1 MNSRPDDE
9 LRDELPADLNAVEH
23 VGAYRF
29 PDNSRRRIPGL
40 LYLLLAAGCLA
51 VWGAGGDSP
60 VVNSGL
66 VLAAV
71 ILAAVGGFS
80 LVSGVSMTVDERGA
94 LAAAS
99 RALDFPVGHAS
110 AQQVWRGLLS
120 RPTWRLFCYSSEDP
134 PKRRALVLVDAVS
147 GAVVEKLVEDNPE
160 IAPAGE

>member
-23 VGAYRF
+23 GGAYRF

-40 LYLLLAAGCLA
+40 LDLLLAAGCLA

-71 ILAAVGGFS
+71 ILVVRGDTLDVRAAEALMKKSRPRIHLTPAQARAAEAAVEM
-80 LVSGVSMTVDERGA
+80 LVPSTS
-94 LAAAS
+94 AS
-99 RALDFPVGHAS
+99 R
-110 AQQVWRGLLS
+110 
-120 RPTWRLFCYSSEDP
+120 SE
-134 PKRRALVLVDAVS
+134 
-147 GAVVEKLVEDNPE
+147 
-160 IAPAGE
+160 